1 LEKHKKY
8 HVPALGGVSVAAQCR
23 HDKAFGFWENWRPN
37 ACGAEPIYP
46 ERCLFAKY
54 RVIRYVALGFGAWSL
69 ALGPWVWG
77 LDFGLKLEKMV
88 HSTGF
93 EPVTSALGS
102 IQVYKYN

>member
-54 RVIRYVALGFGAWSL
+54 RVIRYVALGFGAWGL
-69 ALGPWVWG
+69 ELGPWPLG
-77 LDFGLKLEKMV
+77 LGLGLWFETWKNGAFDRIW
-88 HSTGF
+88 TGNLC
-93 EPVTSALGS
+93 PRQYTGL
-102 IQVYKYN
+102 

>member
-1 LEKHKKY
+1 MRRRTHI
-8 HVPALGGVSVAAQCR
+8 PRALFVRKISR
-23 HDKAFGFWENWRPN
+23 DKI
-37 ACGAEPIYP
+37 CGPWV
-46 ERCLFAKY
+46 RG
-54 RVIRYVALGFGAWSL
+54 LGLGAWSL

>member
-1 LEKHKKY
+1 MTDTRQRIKLDI
-8 HVPALGGVSVAAQCR
+8 VFGGELAQRFLRLAAQCR

-54 RVIRYVALGFGAWSL
+54 RVTRYMALGFGA
-69 ALGPWVWG
+69 WG

>member
-1 LEKHKKY
+1 MRRRTHI
-8 HVPALGGVSVAAQCR
+8 PRALFVRKISR
-23 HDKAFGFWENWRPN
+23 DKI
-37 ACGAEPIYP
+37 CGPWV
-46 ERCLFAKY
+46 RG
-54 RVIRYVALGFGAWSL
+54 LG
-69 ALGPWVWG
+69 LGPWVWG

>member
-1 LEKHKKY
+1 MRRRTHI
-8 HVPALGGVSVAAQCR
+8 PRALFVRKISR
-23 HDKAFGFWENWRPN
+23 DKI
-37 ACGAEPIYP
+37 C
-46 ERCLFAKY
+46 
-54 RVIRYVALGFGAWSL
+54 
-69 ALGPWVWG
+69 GPWVRG